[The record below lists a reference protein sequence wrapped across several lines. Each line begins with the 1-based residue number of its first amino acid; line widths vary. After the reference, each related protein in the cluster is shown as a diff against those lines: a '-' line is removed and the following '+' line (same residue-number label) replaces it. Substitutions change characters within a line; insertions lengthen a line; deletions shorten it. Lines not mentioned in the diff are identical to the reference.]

1 MFFDSRCFNV
11 PKEEVN
17 NCLLWRQQDATRN
30 SIQGLAQSLFSHKEL
45 QGLSC
50 NMLQD
55 KMFTEKGINWNDLPT
70 YQKRGSCCVKID
82 GVWTIDTD
90 IPVFSQD
97 TDYVNSRIT
106 F

>member
-1 MFFDSRCFNV
+1 
-11 PKEEVN
+11 
-17 NCLLWRQQDATRN
+17 
-30 SIQGLAQSLFSHKEL
+30 
-45 QGLSC
+45 
-50 NMLQD
+50 
-55 KMFTEKGINWNDLPT
+55 MFTEKGINWNDLPT